1 MKQLHWVTRKVCR
14 RYFNRK
20 CWIVAN
26 KSNSKSTEGLTNKR
40 RSSRKSKDEIKPSLD
55 PSLSEK
61 LDEVIDE
68 GILDS
73 VLPFLC
79 NSNNIA
85 ASATIFNVTH
95 TCPVKPK
102 TSASTI
108 NIGTNV
114 LNKPDI
120 PTSKSQSETAVAS
133 KTTKDT
139 HTGGMNKLRRK
150 SILPANSSA
159 E

>member
-1 MKQLHWVTRKVCR
+1 M
-14 RYFNRK
+14 
-20 CWIVAN
+20 
-26 KSNSKSTEGLTNKR
+26 
-40 RSSRKSKDEIKPSLD
+40 KPSLD
-55 PSLSEK
+55 PALSEK

-79 NSNNIA
+79 NLNNPTA
-85 ASATIFNVTH
+85 NANTATTAH
-95 TCPVKPK
+95 TCPAKSK

-114 LNKPDI
+114 LNKPDA
-120 PTSKSQSETAVAS
+120 TNLKGQAETVAVNKNSKE
-133 KTTKDT
+133 T
-139 HTGGMNKLRRK
+139 HTNGPSKLRRK
-150 SILPANSSA
+150 SVLPANSSA